1 MKSRMDH
8 TDRLAALAEGI
19 RGDRPPVSLWRHFY
33 KDEDDLDKYVEAM
46 VGWQRRYDWD
56 FMKINPRA
64 SYHYEPWGVVMR
76 PSPDRKTKPQR
87 VGFPVQKPHDWLKVT
102 PVNSSHPL
110 FDFQL
115 RAVSRIRRDIKPP
128 FRITMT
134 VFNPISILGDM
145 VPSEEVLLTT
155 MREEPELLHSA
166 LRAATS
172 SFVSL
177 VHEFRNAGADGL
189 FFATTQWASADRLT
203 AEELRTFAI
212 PYDRQVWDAA
222 GPDAF
227 NILHICDRNIHLKE
241 YRDFSAKLTNWDVA
255 LPGNP
260 TLRDGHGIVN
270 RPVLGGIHHETDLL
284 KDTPEQISARVRG
297 LVDAHHDIPY
307 AVGPGCAIPV
317 STPDENVAAVRS
329 MVDRVE

>member
-8 TDRLAALAEGI
+8 TDRLAALAEGDRI
-19 RGDRPPVSLWRHFY
+19 DRPPVSLWRHFY

-64 SYHYEPWGVVMR
+64 SYHYEPWGVVMK
-76 PSPDRKTKPQR
+76 PSPDRATKPQR
-87 VGFPVQKPHDWLKVT
+87 VGFPIRNRPDWLKVT
-102 PVNSSHPL
+102 PIPSSHPL

-115 RAVSRIRRDIKPP
+115 RAVSRIRRGIRPP

-145 VPSEEVLLTT
+145 VPSEDVLLAT
-155 MREEPELLHSA
+155 MREEPELLHAALSA
-166 LRAATS
+166 VTS

-203 AEELRTFAI
+203 ADEVRTFAI

-227 NILHICDRNIHLKE
+227 NILHVCDRNIHLKE
-241 YRDFSAKLTNWDVA
+241 YRDLQANLTNWDVA
-255 LPGNP
+255 LPKNP
-260 TLRDGHGIVN
+260 TLMEGYQVLA
-270 RPVLGGIHHETDLL
+270 RPVLGGIHHETELL
-284 KDTPEQISARVRG
+284 KDGPEQISARVRG
-297 LVDAHHDIPY
+297 LVDAHYDIPY
-307 AVGPGCAIPV
+307 CVGPGCAIPV
-317 STPDENVAAVRS
+317 NTDDENVAAVRS
-329 MVDRVE
+329 AVDWGE

>member
-1 MKSRMDH
+1 MDH

-76 PSPDRKTKPQR
+76 PSPDRETKPQR
-87 VGFPVQKPHDWLKVT
+87 VGFPIQKQHDWLKVT
-102 PVNSSHPL
+102 PITSSHPL

-115 RAVSRIRRDIKPP
+115 RAVSRIRRGIKPP

-155 MREEPELLHSA
+155 MRQEPELLHSA
-166 LRAATS
+166 LRAVTS
-172 SFVSL
+172 SFVAL

-203 AEELRTFAI
+203 ADELRTFAV

-222 GPDAF
+222 GSDAF
-227 NILHICDRNIHLKE
+227 NILHICDRQIHLKE
-241 YRDFSAKLTNWDVA
+241 YRDFPAKLTNWDVA

-260 TLRDGHGIVN
+260 TLMDGHVILN

-284 KDTPEQISARVRG
+284 RDTPEQTSERVRR
-297 LVDAHHDIPY
+297 LVDAHQDIPY
-307 AVGPGCAIPV
+307 SVGPGCAIPV
-317 STPDENVAAVRS
+317 NTHDDVVAAVRS
-329 MVDRVE
+329 AVNGAE